1 MRLLGCLSIFLCILL
16 LGISDRLKLEQ
27 RSRQWQELQE
37 LLRLCIEE
45 LQINQSD
52 SEEILQT
59 IWDRGFHS
67 SFLEACLHAEGTIQ
81 QRLTQAAA
89 GFTDAKLQ
97 ETARHFALR
106 FGMSTLELQLEGLR
120 SLQKI
125 CIEESERS
133 RQLAIQNGKLALNL
147 GFFGGAAA
155 VILLI

>member
-67 SFLEACLHAEGTIQ
+67 SFL
-81 QRLTQAAA
+81 
-89 GFTDAKLQ
+89 
-97 ETARHFALR
+97 
-106 FGMSTLELQLEGLR
+106 
-120 SLQKI
+120 
-125 CIEESERS
+125 
-133 RQLAIQNGKLALNL
+133 
-147 GFFGGAAA
+147 
-155 VILLI
+155 